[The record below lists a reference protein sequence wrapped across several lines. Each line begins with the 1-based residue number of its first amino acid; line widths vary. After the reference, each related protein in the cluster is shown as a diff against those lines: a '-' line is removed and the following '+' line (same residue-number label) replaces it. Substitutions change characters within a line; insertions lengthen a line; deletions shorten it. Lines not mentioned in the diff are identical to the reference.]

1 MSTTNLT
8 MSSNCV
14 TQIREL
20 IIHGELLPGEQIKG
34 EYLKNRLGVG
44 LSPIREAL
52 SRLAAGML
60 VDVVDNIGFRVAK
73 LSRDKVYDSFQTYA
87 KIEAL
92 LLREAIEHADDQW
105 EAQIMACIYR
115 LAKVESQ
122 DIKIAYQQW
131 SERNDEFHNA
141 LVAGCKLDGLME
153 IRNNCLLI
161 KDWCYGLA
169 YPNLSEEMV
178 VVNHNEHA
186 KMAELAIARKADAA
200 CAMLYKHT
208 LHSLDAIVSRL
219 QRIGVAKIQ
228 F

>member
-1 MSTTNLT
+1 MSKDNLT
-8 MSSNCV
+8 LASNCIQ
-14 TQIREL
+14 QIREL

-34 EYLKNRLGVG
+34 EYLKNRLQVG

-60 VDVVDNIGFRVAK
+60 VDAVDNVGFRVAK

-92 LLREAIEHADDQW
+92 LLRESIEHGNDQW

-115 LAKVESQ
+115 LAKVESR
-122 DIKIAYQQW
+122 DVKVAYQQW

-141 LVAGCKLDGLME
+141 LVAGCELDSLMQ

-169 YPNLSEEMV
+169 YPNLAEEMV
-178 VVNHNEHA
+178 VVNHHEHA
-186 KMAELAIARKADAA
+186 KMAELAIARKTDAA

-208 LHSLDAIVSRL
+208 LHGLDAIVSRL
-219 QRIGVAKIQ
+219 QRAGVAMK
-228 F
+228 

>member
-1 MSTTNLT
+1 MSKDNLT
-8 MSSNCV
+8 LASNCIQ
-14 TQIREL
+14 QIREL

-34 EYLKNRLGVG
+34 EYLKNRLQVG

-60 VDVVDNIGFRVAK
+60 VDAVDNVGFRVAK

-92 LLREAIEHADDQW
+92 LLRESIEHGNDQW

-115 LAKVESQ
+115 LAKVESR
-122 DIKIAYQQW
+122 DVKVAYQQW

-141 LVAGCKLDGLME
+141 LVAGCELDSLMQ

-169 YPNLSEEMV
+169 YPNLAEEMV
-178 VVNHNEHA
+178 VVNHHEHA
-186 KMAELAIARKADAA
+186 KMAELAIARKTDAA

-208 LHSLDAIVSRL
+208 LHGLDAIVSRL
-219 QRIGVAKIQ
+219 QRAGVAMR
-228 F
+228 

>member
-1 MSTTNLT
+1 MSKDNLT
-8 MSSNCV
+8 LASNCIQ
-14 TQIREL
+14 QIREL

-34 EYLKNRLGVG
+34 EYLKNRLQVG

-60 VDVVDNIGFRVAK
+60 VDAVDNVGFRVAK
-73 LSRDKVYDSFQTYA
+73 LSRDKVYDLFQTYA

-92 LLREAIEHADDQW
+92 LLRESIEHGNDQW

-115 LAKVESQ
+115 LAKVESR
-122 DIKIAYQQW
+122 DVKVAYQQW

-141 LVAGCKLDGLME
+141 LVAGCKLDSLMQ

-169 YPNLSEEMV
+169 YPNLAEEMV
-178 VVNHNEHA
+178 VVNHHEHA
-186 KMAELAIARKADAA
+186 KMAELAIARKTDAA

-208 LHSLDAIVSRL
+208 LHGLDAIVSRL
-219 QRIGVAKIQ
+219 QRAGVAMK
-228 F
+228 